1 MKKKE
6 VPQDDANM
14 LEGKTRELQYAVD
27 EKGNYTIVKSVGWE
41 PKNIVLQQTWE
52 EIHENLAQV
61 RKSVK
66 EGKYS
71 PLYYHMKKHL
81 LNKRM
86 LAKYAEVSVFK
97 VWLHLK
103 PGRFAKLDEKY
114 INKYKDALNMKPE
127 EDLGEVD
134 G

>member
-1 MKKKE
+1 MKEKE

-27 EKGNYTIVKSVGWE
+27 EKGNYTVVKSVGWE

-52 EIHENLAQV
+52 EINENLEQV
-61 RKSVK
+61 REMVK
-66 EGKYS
+66 AGKYS

-81 LNKRM
+81 LTKRM
-86 LAKYAEVSVFK
+86 LASYAGVSVFR

-103 PGRFAKLDEKY
+103 PRKFAKLDEKY
-114 INKYKDALNMKPE
+114 IKKYKDALNMKPG
-127 EDLGEVD
+127 EDLGRIDE
-134 G
+134 

>member
-6 VPQDDANM
+6 VPQDDANL

-52 EIHENLAQV
+52 EINEKLEQV
-61 RKSVK
+61 REQVK
-66 EGKYS
+66 AGKYS

-81 LNKRM
+81 LTKRM
-86 LAKYAEVSVFK
+86 LAKYAGISVFK
-97 VWLHLK
+97 VWFHLK
-103 PGRFAKLDEKY
+103 PKSYAKLSKENIEKY
-114 INKYKDALNMKPE
+114 KKALNLKPE
-127 EDLGEVD
+127 EDLGNVD
-134 G
+134 